1 MDDKSKFL
9 DDEEEAIL
17 EGRVPTT
24 EKDLQEIAE
33 EHLDDDDTNEY
44 DEDDQEEEEI
54 DVDSFDER
62 SRRAK
67 QEEIENNRKLVERLN
82 VLEEQVNQNNE
93 EKIAKE
99 YEISQQRRL
108 IYQQQAERIE
118 AEYKKVQD
126 DIETVKAIKRDAE
139 LKEEKTRIFQAED
152 TLEKLNEA
160 RFNLDLKMREF
171 AKQAPQD
178 YSSDEEYVTDNRPTP
193 RKQSSKF
200 DLNKL
205 DPDSRNF
212 VKTNPYM
219 NPSSEHYD
227 QGLVDETIAVMEDL
241 KKKYVFSG
249 KKAKVYSAGFYREVE
264 DAMHNKYSTRDE
276 RMRNLVNN
284 PITGVKRNGDFMKDG
299 RNKSL
304 GLLNN
309 MARQLIKKVE
319 VNDKNG
325 KPLNPELK
333 AKLYKKY
340 NDKHQENKAHERG
353 YYS

>member
-1 MDDKSKFL
+1 MDDKNKFL

-24 EKDLQEIAE
+24 EKDLQEIVD
-33 EHLDDDDTNEY
+33 EHIDDDDTN
-44 DEDDQEEEEI
+44 DFDLDDQEEEI

-82 VLEEQVNQNNE
+82 ALEEQVNQNNE

-99 YEISQQRRL
+99 YEIAQQRKV
-108 IYQQQAERIE
+108 IYQQQAERMT

-160 RFNLDLKMREF
+160 RFNLDLKIREF

-205 DPDSRNF
+205 DLDSRNF
-212 VKTNPYM
+212 IKANPYM

-227 QGLVDETIAVMEDL
+227 QGLVDDTIAIMEDL

-249 KKAKVYSAGFYREVE
+249 KKKEVYSEEFYKEVE
-264 DAMHNKYSTRDE
+264 NVMHNKYSTRDE

-284 PITGVKRNGDFMKDG
+284 PITGVRRNGDVMKD
-299 RNKSL
+299 RRSERVA
-304 GLLNN
+304 NN
-309 MARQLIKKVE
+309 MARQLIKKIE
-319 VNDKNG
+319 VLDKNR
-325 KPLNPELK
+325 KPLNLELK
-333 AKLYKKY
+333 SKLYNKY
-340 NDKHQENKAHERG
+340 NDKHQQSKAHERG
-353 YYS
+353 DYS

>member
-1 MDDKSKFL
+1 MDDKNKFL
-9 DDEEEAIL
+9 DDEEDAIL
-17 EGRVPTT
+17 EGRIATS
-24 EKDLQEIAE
+24 EKDLEEIVNE
-33 EHLDDDDTNEY
+33 QSDDDGIEAF
-44 DEDDQEEEEI
+44 DEDQEEDI

-67 QEEIENNRKLVERLN
+67 QEEIENNKKLVERLN
-82 VLEEQVNQNNE
+82 VLEEQVSQSNE

-99 YEISQQRRL
+99 FEIAQQRKL
-108 IYQQQAERIE
+108 IYQQQAEKMT
-118 AEYKKVQD
+118 AEYRKVQD

-139 LKEEKTRIFQAED
+139 LKEERTRIFQAED

-171 AKQAPQD
+171 AKHAPQD
-178 YSSDEEYVTDNRPTP
+178 FSGNEEYVTDNRPAP
-193 RKQSSKF
+193 RRQSTQF
-200 DLNKL
+200 DISKL

-227 QGLVDETIAVMEDL
+227 QGLVNETIGIMEDL

-249 KKAKVYSAGFYREVE
+249 KKAKVYSASFYREVE

-276 RMRNLVNN
+276 RMHNLINN
-284 PITGVKRNGDFMKDG
+284 PVTGVRRNGDIMKDG

-304 GLLNN
+304 GVLNN

-319 VNDKNG
+319 VRDKNG
-325 KPLNPELK
+325 KYLSPELK

>member
-1 MDDKSKFL
+1 MDDKNKFL

-24 EKDLQEIAE
+24 EKDLQEIVD
-33 EHLDDDDTNEY
+33 EHIDDDDTN
-44 DEDDQEEEEI
+44 DFDLDDQEEEI

-82 VLEEQVNQNNE
+82 ALEEQVNQNNE

-99 YEISQQRRL
+99 YEIAQQRKV
-108 IYQQQAERIE
+108 IYQQQAERMT

-205 DPDSRNF
+205 DPDSRSF

-249 KKAKVYSAGFYREVE
+249 KKTKVYSEEFYKEVE
-264 DAMHNKYSTRDE
+264 NAMHNKYSTRDE

-284 PITGVKRNGDFMKDG
+284 PITGVRRNGDVMKD
-299 RNKSL
+299 RRSESVA
-304 GLLNN
+304 NN
-309 MARQLIKKVE
+309 MARQLIKKIE
-319 VNDKNG
+319 VLDKNR
-325 KPLNPELK
+325 KPINLELK
-333 AKLYKKY
+333 SKLYNKY
-340 NDKHQENKAHERG
+340 NDKHQQSKAHERG
-353 YYS
+353 DYS

>member
-1 MDDKSKFL
+1 MDDKNKFL

-24 EKDLQEIAE
+24 KKDLEEIINE
-33 EHLDDDDTNEY
+33 DSDDDINEF
-44 DEDDQEEEEI
+44 DEDIEEEEI

-62 SRRAK
+62 SRRVK
-67 QEEIENNRKLVERLN
+67 QEEIENNKKLVERLN
-82 VLEEQVNQNNE
+82 ALEEQVNQSNE

-99 YEISQQRRL
+99 YEIAQQRKL
-108 IYQQQAERIE
+108 IYQQQVEKLSAEH
-118 AEYKKVQD
+118 KKVQD

-139 LKEEKTRIFQAED
+139 IKEEKTRIFQAED

-160 RFNLDLKMREF
+160 RFNLDLRMREF
-171 AKQAPQD
+171 AKQAPEN
-178 YSSDEEYVTDNRPTP
+178 YSSDEEYSSNDQPSPKR
-193 RKQSSKF
+193 QSSEF
-200 DLNKL
+200 DINKL

-212 VKTNPYM
+212 VRTNSYM

-227 QGLVDETIAVMEDL
+227 QGLVDETIAIMENL
-241 KKKYVFSG
+241 KKKYIYSG
-249 KKAKVYSAGFYREVE
+249 KKTKVYSAGFYKEVE
-264 DAMHNKYSTRDE
+264 DAMHNKYSTPDE

-284 PITGVKRNGDFMKDG
+284 PITGVKRNGDLMKDG
-299 RNKSL
+299 RSKNL
-304 GLLNN
+304 GILNN
-309 MARQLIKKVE
+309 MARQLVKKVE
-319 VNDKNG
+319 VKDKNG
-325 KPLNPELK
+325 KPLNSELK

>member
-1 MDDKSKFL
+1 MDDKNKFL

-24 EKDLQEIAE
+24 EKDLQEIVD
-33 EHLDDDDTNEY
+33 EHIDDDDTN
-44 DEDDQEEEEI
+44 DFDLDDQEEEI

-82 VLEEQVNQNNE
+82 ALEEQVNQNNE

-99 YEISQQRRL
+99 YETAQQRKV
-108 IYQQQAERIE
+108 IYQQQAERMT

-205 DPDSRNF
+205 DPDSRSF

-249 KKAKVYSAGFYREVE
+249 KKTKVYSEEFYKEVE
-264 DAMHNKYSTRDE
+264 NAMHNKYSTRDE

-284 PITGVKRNGDFMKDG
+284 PITGVRRNGDVMKD
-299 RNKSL
+299 RRSESVA
-304 GLLNN
+304 NN
-309 MARQLIKKVE
+309 MARQLIKKIE
-319 VNDKNG
+319 VLDKNR
-325 KPLNPELK
+325 KPINLELK
-333 AKLYKKY
+333 SKLYNKY
-340 NDKHQENKAHERG
+340 NDKHQQSKAHERG
-353 YYS
+353 DYS

>member
-1 MDDKSKFL
+1 MDDKNKFL

-24 EKDLQEIAE
+24 EKDLQEIVD
-33 EHLDDDDTNEY
+33 EHIDDDDTN
-44 DEDDQEEEEI
+44 DFDLDDQEEEI

-82 VLEEQVNQNNE
+82 ALEEQVNQNNE

-99 YEISQQRRL
+99 YEIAQQRKV
-108 IYQQQAERIE
+108 IYQQQAERMT

-160 RFNLDLKMREF
+160 RFNVDLKMREC

-205 DPDSRNF
+205 DPDSRSF

-249 KKAKVYSAGFYREVE
+249 KKTKVYSEEFYKEVE
-264 DAMHNKYSTRDE
+264 NAMHNKYSTRDE

-284 PITGVKRNGDFMKDG
+284 PITGVRRNGDVMKD
-299 RNKSL
+299 RRSESVA
-304 GLLNN
+304 NN
-309 MARQLIKKVE
+309 MARQLIKKIE
-319 VNDKNG
+319 VLDKNR
-325 KPLNPELK
+325 KPINL
-333 AKLYKKY
+333 
-340 NDKHQENKAHERG
+340 
-353 YYS
+353 

>member
-1 MDDKSKFL
+1 MDDKNKFL

-24 EKDLQEIAE
+24 EQDLQKIVD
-33 EHLDDDDTNEY
+33 EHIDDDDTN
-44 DEDDQEEEEI
+44 DFDLDDQEEEEI
-54 DVDSFDER
+54 DSYSFDER

-67 QEEIENNRKLVERLN
+67 QEEIDNNKKLVERLN
-82 VLEEQVNQNNE
+82 ALEEQVNQSNE

-99 YEISQQRRL
+99 YEIAQQRKL
-108 IYQQQAERIE
+108 IYQQQAEKIT
-118 AEYKKVQD
+118 AEYKKVQE

-139 LKEEKTRIFQAED
+139 IKEEKTRIFQAED

-178 YSSDEEYVTDNRPTP
+178 YSSDEEYATDNRSTP

-205 DPDSRNF
+205 DLDSRNF

-227 QGLVDETIAVMEDL
+227 QGLVDDTIVVMENL

-249 KKAKVYSAGFYREVE
+249 KKNKVYSSDFYKEVE
-264 DAMHNKYSTRDE
+264 DVMHNKYSTHGE
-276 RMRNLVNN
+276 RMRNLINN
-284 PITGVKRNGDFMKDG
+284 PITAVRRNGDVMKDK
-299 RNKSL
+299 RSVDLANTI
-304 GLLNN
+304 
-309 MARQLIKKVE
+309 ARRLIKKIE
-319 VNDKNG
+319 VKDLNL
-325 KPLNPELK
+325 KPVNTELK
-333 AKLYKKY
+333 AKLYKKFY
-340 NDKHQENKAHERG
+340 DKNQLNKAHERG
-353 YYS
+353 EY